1 MPEPNYNFDLINIAK
16 KGGKLPPYVTLLFH
30 AANRGDKA
38 ALNAIISEF
47 YPGIMEIAS
56 EIQTQYEL
64 TDCMV
69 MEKLHESAVQTL
81 VDFMKRHQE
90 EGFCKFLLWAFRA
103 NMIYTLAH

>member
-1 MPEPNYNFDLINIAK
+1 MTELNCSFDLINIAK
-16 KGGKLPPYVTLLFH
+16 KGSKLPPYITLLFH
-30 AANRGDKA
+30 AANRGDLKA
-38 ALNAIISEF
+38 RNAIIAEF
-47 YPGIMEIAS
+47 YPGIMQIAS

-64 TDCMV
+64 TDYMV